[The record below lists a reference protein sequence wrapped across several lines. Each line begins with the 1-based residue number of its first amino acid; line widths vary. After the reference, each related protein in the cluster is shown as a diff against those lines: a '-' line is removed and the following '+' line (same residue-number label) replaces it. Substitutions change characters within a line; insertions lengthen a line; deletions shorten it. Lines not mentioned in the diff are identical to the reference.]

1 MNFALVVL
9 AAATGSLLS
18 DSAWYYIGKKR
29 GLSVLRLLCKIS
41 LEPDT
46 CVRST
51 EARFSQFG
59 MRTLLFAKFVPGLN
73 TAAPS
78 LSAVVGVPYLRFAMF
93 DFAGAALWAASFC
106 ALGLLFSRQL
116 DVVAR
121 DLNQLGSW
129 TLLLFVAAFI
139 AYIGYRVYERRRF
152 LNKVKGDRITPEE
165 LKVKLDLGEP
175 LTIIDL
181 RHPLDL
187 LPDPRTLPGALRI
200 SPEDLEHRQGE
211 ITRDGE
217 IVLFCT

>member
-1 MNFALVVL
+1 MFAPRKQ
-9 AAATGSLLS
+9 GSRS
-18 DSAWYYIGKKR
+18 SACVPCC
-29 GLSVLRLLCKIS
+29 SPS
-41 LEPDT
+41 LF
-46 CVRST
+46 R
-51 EARFSQFG
+51 A
-59 MRTLLFAKFVPGLN
+59 N

-106 ALGLLFSRQL
+106 GLGLLFSRQL

-165 LKVKLDLGEP
+165 LKVKLYLGEP
-175 LTIIDL
+175 ADD
-181 RHPLDL
+181 H
-187 LPDPRTLPGALRI
+187 
-200 SPEDLEHRQGE
+200 
-211 ITRDGE
+211 
-217 IVLFCT
+217 